1 MRYVTTVGHNQ
12 SALKETER
20 LMDKK
25 LLERYLSET
34 ENIVDTAR
42 LRVRRQATVV
52 QLTRHEGQDVA
63 PAVELMTQF
72 ERVLA
77 VWEGIRAF
85 LLGQLGRELP
95 TAGED

>member
-1 MRYVTTVGHNQ
+1 MQ
-12 SALKETER
+12 KTER
-20 LMDKK
+20 SMDKN

-52 QLTRHEGQDVA
+52 KLMKLEGQDVA

-72 ERVLA
+72 ERVLTI
-77 VWEGIRAF
+77 WEGIRDF
-85 LLGQLGRELP
+85 LLRQLGRELP
-95 TAGED
+95 PAAGDD